1 MNNNK
6 EKSKLYKREYNNTV
20 DNSTKDAFSTELMVN
35 ENDINTKAVN
45 LIEQALNLIETKAFD
60 KAIYL
65 MRRAIGFFNQINKKE
80 KVEAIRKRI
89 SEIYILNE
97 QSGGDFEDK
106 NQKQQLLI
114 KLHEPTQDIDLP
126 ININE
131 EKLSEKEL
139 SNEAIKAIRE
149 AKILIEIEE
158 FDEALV
164 KYDEAI
170 KIYKRTNKESK
181 IQQIYELIEKC
192 FDYKSEFLK
201 KPKITAPHKVD
212 IVDKAD
218 IQIKEREDLEK
229 LKRIIELERKKEE
242 EESFKQKLDNLVN
255 HANTLEREYESEK
268 KKAIKDGKLLKIEAP
283 YQQII
288 EIYQEIQK
296 LLINRGWKDSA
307 KIYVDQIKLCKE
319 KLAGDKKLREIEVQK
334 IQKQKDYDANLKF
347 RNFEEQKGP
356 EAQKLRAAQEKY
368 QKELEDEFFQ
378 KQITEVI
385 DNVEK
390 MAREYEIRRTKAI
403 KEGKL
408 DFESVYPKLIKFY
421 NEIIRKL
428 HNRGWIA
435 QIKPYQESIEIL
447 KDKQKNDERL
457 REVEAQKIMKQKEYE
472 DFIKADN
479 GVVRSKVRTVAF
491 ETQIN
496 EMIDEAI
503 KIERKYE
510 IAIRRGIIDE
520 SPPYKKIIE
529 IYIRVRDMLIKAGK
543 ADDAKIYNEQIDLA
557 KLKLGKRK
565 LITSK
570 I

>member
-1 MNNNK
+1 MNNDK
-6 EKSKLYKREYNNTV
+6 EKSKLYKREYYNTV
-20 DNSTKDAFSTELMVN
+20 DNSTKDAFSTELIVN

-65 MRRAIGFFNQINKKE
+65 MRRAIGFFNQINNKE
-80 KVEAIRKRI
+80 KVEAIRKRM
-89 SEIYILNE
+89 SEIYILKE

-106 NQKQQLLI
+106 DQNQQPLI
-114 KLHEPTQDIDLP
+114 KLHEQTQDIDLT
-126 ININE
+126 INIHE
-131 EKLSEKEL
+131 EKLSEKDL
-139 SNEAIKAIRE
+139 SDEAIKAIRE
-149 AKILIEIEE
+149 AKVLIEVEE
-158 FDEALV
+158 FDDALV

-170 KIYKRTNKESK
+170 KIYKRTNNESK

-192 FDYKSEFLK
+192 YDYKSEFLK

-212 IVDKAD
+212 IVEKAD
-218 IQIKEREDLEK
+218 IQIKEREDQEK
-229 LKRIIELERKKEE
+229 LKRIIELEHKKEE
-242 EESFKQKLDNLVN
+242 EESFQQKIDNLVN
-255 HANTLEREYESEK
+255 HANKLEREYDSEK
-268 KKAIKDGKLLKIEAP
+268 RKAIKDGKLLNIEAP

-288 EIYQEIQK
+288 EIYQEIQR

-319 KLAGDKKLREIEVQK
+319 KLEGDKKLREIEVQK
-334 IQKQKDYDANLKF
+334 IQKQKNYDANLKF
-347 RNFEEQKGP
+347 RDFEEQTGP
-356 EAQKLRAAQEKY
+356 EALKLRAAQEKY

-390 MAREYEIRRTKAI
+390 MSREYEIRRTKAI
-403 KEGKL
+403 KEGIL
-408 DFESVYPKLIKFY
+408 DFKSVYPKLIKIH
-421 NEIIRKL
+421 NEVIRKL

-447 KDKQKNDERL
+447 KDNQKNDERL
-457 REVEAQKIMKQKEYE
+457 REVEAQKIMKRKEYE

-479 GVVRSKVRTVAF
+479 GVVRTKVGTVTF

-496 EMIDEAI
+496 EMIDKAI

-510 IAIRRGIIDE
+510 IAIRRGRIDE
-520 SPPYKKIIE
+520 TPPYKKIIE
-529 IYIRVRDMLIKAGK
+529 IYTRVGNMLIKVGK
-543 ADDAKIYNEQIDLA
+543 ADEAKIYNEQIELA
-557 KLKLGKRK
+557 KLKLEK
-565 LITSK
+565 TYNM
-570 I
+570 